1 MNFAGLE
8 KRAHEIIGYAR
19 QNGKNVLEMT
29 DNEWLMY
36 RNVGQTT
43 LDAIKVV
50 IEKMRKGRYSD
61 AMTLRDTFAL
71 AMAPT
76 VLECLMRQPGNTT
89 ENGTYL
95 DDITEGNSDGSS
107 IAIAAYAIA
116 DAMLKVRE
124 EKEERRYEQTDG
136 HDEDSGGR

>member
-8 KRAHEIIGYAR
+8 KRAHEIIGCAR

-29 DNEWLMY
+29 DNDWLKY

-43 LDAIKVV
+43 LGAIKLV
-50 IEKMRKGRYSD
+50 IENMRKGRYSD
-61 AMTLRDTFAL
+61 TMTLRDTFAL
-71 AMAPT
+71 ALAPT

-95 DDITEGNSDGSS
+95 DDITEGSSDGSS

-116 DAMLKVRE
+116 DAMLEVRE
-124 EKEERRYEQTDG
+124 EKRGTKV
-136 HDEDSGGR
+136 